1 LDKYIIL
8 VIERNLVLEGES
20 KTKLV
25 SILVQTRRVNRTTN
39 GQLDTRTK
47 QLSVAK
53 SEDTRVGDLGLDKG
67 STVELVLGTDF
78 QGNSVGA
85 LGIPNSL
92 TTSLDV
98 RADTVVVRGGEHGQ
112 GVSGV
117 NSNSILGSRVA
128 ESSVVTGN
136 LAVQNI
142 ISNFTTSKETFVANY
157 SVDIEVGLEN
167 IKRSNSVDIRLLVN
181 GIDLGSLLAN
191 RRKEGSQNLQL
202 ETLSKVIFEL
212 DLSVEVVGG
221 SPSFSEANAV
231 GLVRVLGL
239 EITEDDTGLVVAL
252 TVNLEGNTV
261 GSSGLD
267 FELNGTDGEV
277 LGKEV
282 LAGLANIVECDW
294 DRH

>member
-128 ESSVVTGN
+128 ERSVVTGN

-239 EITEDDTGLVVAL
+239 EITEDDTGLVVTL